1 MYTYCQT
8 PSFVCGCGLRVMSDK
23 HHLPRTCHDIRGQ
36 TRTKVTDTIRA
47 IKRLTRDLSVSKLF
61 IDKNPRRSTR
71 HPKLPPCSAPRV
83 VVSTHPPDLAR
94 HARRACE
101 PSPHP
106 PPRRADLGS
115 FTLPPGGDSPAPS
128 PMRTPAMLRWA
139 AALAV
144 LLAVAAPAA
153 GFYLPG
159 VAPND
164 FAKVCWVPAVSLP
177 SLVHLGVIV

>member
-71 HPKLPPCSAPRV
+71 HPKLPPRSAPRV

-128 PMRTPAMLRWA
+128 PMRTTASRTA
-139 AALAV
+139 SAGRRV
-144 LLAVAAPAA
+144 LPPWRRPERFREGLLGPC
-153 GFYLPG
+153 GFP
-159 VAPND
+159 P
-164 FAKVCWVPAVSLP
+164 P
-177 SLVHLGVIV
+177 LVHLGVIVYNCVRGRSWI